1 MDKVAHREGIGN
13 VLADGVRMAADKFG
27 GDAYKYAMH
36 VKGLE
41 MPGYDPRGAKG
52 IGLNYA
58 TASRGADHND
68 GWTIA
73 VELFGMPEKV
83 DRFAEDENKA
93 KWVMDFQDS
102 TAAPID
108 SAVFCNF
115 CLDFGFSPEV
125 IERLM
130 HEATGMNLKYAE
142 MVKVGERITN
152 IERLFNLREGYT
164 RKEDDLPE
172 RFLEP
177 LHEGQSKGQTFDAAR
192 MLDNYYKLRGWDD
205 QGVPTKEKLRSLS
218 LA

>member
-1 MDKVAHREGIGN
+1 
-13 VLADGVRMAADKFG
+13 
-27 GDAYKYAMH
+27 
-36 VKGLE
+36 
-41 MPGYDPRGAKG
+41 
-52 IGLNYA
+52 
-58 TASRGADHND
+58 
-68 GWTIA
+68 
-73 VELFGMPEKV
+73 
-83 DRFAEDENKA
+83 
-93 KWVMDFQDS
+93 
-102 TAAPID
+102 
-108 SAVFCNF
+108 
-115 CLDFGFSPEV
+115 
-125 IERLM
+125 M